1 MALTRGGLGGRL
13 LAALA
18 LVLATAGITA
28 WLVAGAVGP
37 YIFHDHLVYTGARS
51 AEEAVAHAEA
61 AFRTA
66 SGLAL
71 GIALGAATLAALA
84 VSLVFTRRI
93 GASLSALTAAA
104 GQVSGGRFEARVPS
118 PGMGRE
124 FDDLVEAF
132 NQMATRLQ
140 ASEKLRHRLLSDVAH
155 ELRTPVATL
164 TAHLEGLE
172 DGVTH
177 LTPDVFAVLRLQGT
191 RLTRLAE
198 DLSAV
203 TRAES
208 GELDLSRRQMD
219 PAEILRLACL
229 ASRDRAHDAGVEL
242 TLDVEPALPPVAVD
256 PERMAQVFGNLVEN
270 ALRHTPAGGRV
281 TLSARLRT
289 DQVRLV
295 VSDTGHG
302 VAPEHLP
309 HLFERFYRADTAR
322 DRVSGGSGIGL
333 AITKALVEA
342 HGGRVRAESDGPG
355 AGARFIVTLPLHAPA
370 QPTR

>member
-1 MALTRGGLGGRL
+1 M
-13 LAALA
+13 
-18 LVLATAGITA
+18 
-28 WLVAGAVGP
+28 
-37 YIFHDHLVYTGARS
+37 
-51 AEEAVAHAEA
+51 AHAEA

-84 VSLVFTRRI
+84 VSLVLTRRI
-93 GASLSALTAAA
+93 GASLSALTSAA

-118 PGMGRE
+118 PSMGRE
-124 FDDLVEAF
+124 FDELVEAF
-132 NQMATRLQ
+132 NQMAARLE

-172 DGVTH
+172 DGVTQ

-208 GELDLSRRQMD
+208 GELTLSRKEMD
-219 PAEILRLACL
+219 PADILRLACL
-229 ASRDRAHDAGVEL
+229 AARDRAQTAGIEL
-242 TLDVEPALPPVAVD
+242 TLDVGPGLPRVAVD
-256 PERMAQVFGNLVEN
+256 PERMAQVFGNLVDN
-270 ALRHTPAGGRV
+270 ALRHTPPGGRV
-281 TLSARLRT
+281 TLSAQPRGE
-289 DQVRLV
+289 QVRLA
-295 VSDTGHG
+295 VSDTGNG
-302 VAPEHLP
+302 IAADHLP

-342 HGGRVRAESDGPG
+342 HHGRVRAESDGPG
-355 AGARFIVTLPLHAPA
+355 TGAQFIVMLPVHAPER
-370 QPTR
+370 TSR